1 MLLLLLSGP
10 FSAAEGAAGLGQDCL
25 FNQSLL
31 VQKGRQFPTLRLSL
45 SVCVCLSAHGRPHT
59 TQLYQHVPET
69 RWPIVYSPRYN
80 ITFMGLE
87 KLHPFDAGKW
97 GKVISFLKGLEA
109 LTCPL
114 HLLPPPH
121 LPPPHPPPSFPNT
134 SFQASHLQC
143 QPSGCLPPVLSKGCF
158 QHQFLSRLCPCITP
172 ALAPYGWGP
181 EASLCPWRPSSGKA
195 VYHGPREAAIWRNA
209 LSVTHRLLESRRW
222 TTFALTPLITSG
234 ENWGLGRLE
243 NVPKDT
249 QLLSGRMESGNQSSR
264 RLPFTLQ
271 TAICNPGVWLR
282 WRQFRRHSTLVKRL
296 F

>member
-97 GKVISFLKGLEA
+97 GKVISFLKGMEGP
-109 LTCPL
+109 TCTL
-114 HLLPPPH
+114 HLLPPAH
-121 LPPPHPPPSFPNT
+121 LPPPPPPAVFPKH
-134 SFQASHLQC
+134 QL
-143 QPSGCLPPVLSKGCF
+143 PSLPPAMS
-158 QHQFLSRLCPCITP
+158 
-172 ALAPYGWGP
+172 AL
-181 EASLCPWRPSSGKA
+181 
-195 VYHGPREAAIWRNA
+195 
-209 LSVTHRLLESRRW
+209 
-222 TTFALTPLITSG
+222 
-234 ENWGLGRLE
+234 
-243 NVPKDT
+243 
-249 QLLSGRMESGNQSSR
+249 
-264 RLPFTLQ
+264 RLPPTC
-271 TAICNPGVWLR
+271 A
-282 WRQFRRHSTLVKRL
+282 VKRMFPTPISKQAMPL
-296 F
+296 YHTCTGSLWLGA